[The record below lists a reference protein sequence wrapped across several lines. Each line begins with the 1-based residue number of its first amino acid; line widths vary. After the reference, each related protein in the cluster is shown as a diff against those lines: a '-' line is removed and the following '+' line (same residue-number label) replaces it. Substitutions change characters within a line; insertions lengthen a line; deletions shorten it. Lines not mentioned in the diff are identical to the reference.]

1 MPLYLNTSL
10 SRFPL
15 YINIHFR
22 LSALIYFIHSCVAAL
37 TRGAKEL
44 DRINQCFSRKRHRT
58 VRITNGRTLQEHR
71 LYRILS
77 LFLSVAVCIRRFPGE
92 SESSL
97 RFHPRETFVAI
108 LYFSLSLFSLA
119 PRRRE
124 IPLAERWQV
133 SRRRIYRTRPSS
145 RRYLY
150 SGYFYYR
157 EVSKD
162 SKFPRHGASSFL
174 LVLFVCFNIVRD
186 DSRKEERK
194 RGTEEYEILFPRGEN
209 VRAPIE
215 HPRISLRTFSGR
227 IFSTF
232 NKSQISQVLQE
243 KSIFLFFVSPLRSA
257 KVSPC
262 ALFVSFQDE
271 RARERS

>member
-1 MPLYLNTSL
+1 MDEHCKNTDCIEFSL
-10 SRFPL
+10 S
-15 YINIHFR
+15 
-22 LSALIYFIHSCVAAL
+22 
-37 TRGAKEL
+37 
-44 DRINQCFSRKRHRT
+44 
-58 VRITNGRTLQEHR
+58 
-71 LYRILS
+71 
-77 LFLSVAVCIRRFPGE
+77 
-92 SESSL
+92 
-97 RFHPRETFVAI
+97 
-108 LYFSLSLFSLA
+108 FSLSLFAFDVFPVNQNRRCDSTRGKLLSRSFISLSLSLSPLA

-124 IPLAERWQV
+124 IPFAERWQV